1 MKKNKIIVLMGCLIL
16 SLVGCSSK
24 KVTKLYTP
32 DLKEDKEVCADI
44 VESMRQSLQFRYDLD
59 NNKLNNFSSLFV
71 NNNDILNKFE
81 SYKVSKQELTNDK
94 LDITNYFK
102 SAREIF
108 YEMKDW
114 GLKHGLL
121 YTDGTKTG
129 LNVIVEEINPL
140 NPGEQYGNTDVNN
153 EVNDIQNGLTDEEIE
168 LKVAEKEIEMLN
180 ALDDKFKDP
189 DKYVYEVTG
198 GYNFTEEDIRH
209 ELSNYTTI
217 EEVAEYIDTHYV
229 SYLDI
234 GDGEIIPHLFGLSI
248 EDENITESEWNSFS
262 LDEAK
267 NRAVQLLL
275 NCYSDFNSYLDKDA
289 EYYNSEE
296 YKEYLRATRD
306 EYMSNVERE
315 KNKLREE
322 LLSERNETSVSDEY
336 LAWCKSY
343 EDNIN
348 YIENHDFTSEGLS
361 AVIQEED
368 DNYYILWDYIYQF
381 ADENGKLPLNI
392 EFVGFGD
399 TFKITTP
406 QAPLDYYKDKEIK
419 VIEWK
424 ITEDSAGV
432 KGLSISFNFPDIQE
446 KVDVSFSLNDNNKLI
461 YDDENILKLF
471 Q

>member
-71 NNNDILNKFE
+71 NSNDIENKFE
-81 SYKVSKQELTNDK
+81 SYKISKQELTNDK

-102 SAREIF
+102 SAKDIF

-129 LNVIVEEINPL
+129 LDVLVEEIIPL
-140 NPGEQYGNTDVNN
+140 NPGEQYINTDENN
-153 EVNDIQNGLTDEEIE
+153 IQNGLTDEEIE
-168 LKVAEKEIEMLN
+168 IQVN
-180 ALDDKFKDP
+180 ALEQELLSLMPIELQDIENQEYIPK
-189 DKYVYEVTG
+189 EV
-198 GYNFTEEDIRH
+198 NLKSESDIID
-209 ELSNYTTI
+209 ELSQLTSNSEI
-217 EEVAEYIDTHYV
+217 ADYV
-229 SYLDI
+229 INNFYWYGDFSDDYVPYLEHILPDA
-234 GDGEIIPHLFGLSI
+234 EIISQ
-248 EDENITESEWNSFS
+248 ETWDAYS
-262 LDEAK
+262 LDEARERALSVILGSYTEGLKVLNDSNK
-267 NRAVQLLL
+267 NYNTDVYRQELYSLREVYL
-275 NCYSDFNSYLDKDA
+275 N
-289 EYYNSEE
+289 
-296 YKEYLRATRD
+296 
-306 EYMSNVERE
+306 NVELR

-322 LLSERNETSVSDEY
+322 LLAQRNETSVSNEY
-336 LAWCKSY
+336 LTWCKSY

-348 YIENHDFTSEGLS
+348 YIESHDFTSEGLS
-361 AVIQEED
+361 AVIKKEED
-368 DNYYILWDYIYQF
+368 KYYILWDYIYNF

-399 TFKITTP
+399 TFKIATP

-432 KGLSISFNFPDIQE
+432 KGLFISFNFPDIQE
-446 KVDVSFSLNDNNKLI
+446 KVDVSFSLNNDNKLI
-461 YDDENILKLF
+461 YDEDNISKLF
-471 Q
+471 K

>member
-71 NNNDILNKFE
+71 NSNDIENKFE
-81 SYKVSKQELTNDK
+81 SYKISKQELTNDK

-102 SAREIF
+102 SAKDIF

-129 LNVIVEEINPL
+129 LDVLVEEIIPL
-140 NPGEQYGNTDVNN
+140 NPGEQYINTDENN
-153 EVNDIQNGLTDEEIE
+153 IQNALTDEEIE
-168 LKVAEKEIEMLN
+168 IQVN
-180 ALDDKFKDP
+180 ALEQELLSLMPIELQDIENQEYIPK
-189 DKYVYEVTG
+189 EV
-198 GYNFTEEDIRH
+198 NLKSESDIID
-209 ELSNYTTI
+209 ELSQLTSNSEI
-217 EEVAEYIDTHYV
+217 ADYV
-229 SYLDI
+229 INNFYWYGDFSDDYVPYLEHILPDA
-234 GDGEIIPHLFGLSI
+234 EIISQ
-248 EDENITESEWNSFS
+248 ETWDAYS
-262 LDEAK
+262 LDEARE
-267 NRAVQLLL
+267 RALSVILGSYTEGLKVL
-275 NCYSDFNSYLDKDA
+275 NDSNNNYNTDVYRQELYSLREVYL
-289 EYYNSEE
+289 N
-296 YKEYLRATRD
+296 
-306 EYMSNVERE
+306 NVELR
-315 KNKLREE
+315 KNKLRDE
-322 LLSERNETSVSDEY
+322 LLAQRNETSVSNEY
-336 LAWCKSY
+336 LTWCKSY

-348 YIENHDFTSEGLS
+348 YIESHDFTSEGLS
-361 AVIQEED
+361 AVIQKEED
-368 DNYYILWDYIYQF
+368 KYYILWDYIYNF

-399 TFKITTP
+399 TFKIITP

-432 KGLSISFNFPDIQE
+432 KGLFISFNFPDIQE
-446 KVDVSFSLNDNNKLI
+446 KVDVSFSLNNDNKLI
-461 YDDENILKLF
+461 YDEANISKLF

>member
-1 MKKNKIIVLMGCLIL
+1 MGCLIL

-71 NNNDILNKFE
+71 NNNDIENKFE
-81 SYKVSKQELTNDK
+81 SYKISKQELTNNK

-114 GLKHGLL
+114 GLKHCLL
-121 YTDGTKTG
+121 YTDGTKTD
-129 LNVIVEEINPL
+129 LDVIVEEITPL
-140 NPGEQYGNTDVNN
+140 NPGEQYSNTDKNN

-168 LKVAEKEIEMLN
+168 LKVAEKEAELLSMMPIELQDVN
-180 ALDDKFKDP
+180 AFEYSIELDDFKDATQIESELLVLLTLDDIANYINDNFFWYADFP
-189 DKYVYEVTG
+189 IDYVP
-198 GYNFTEEDIRH
+198 
-209 ELSNYTTI
+209 
-217 EEVAEYIDTHYV
+217 
-229 SYLDI
+229 YLDEATENMS
-234 GDGEIIPHLFGLSI
+234 EITIDI
-248 EDENITESEWNSFS
+248 WNNYS
-262 LDEAK
+262 LDEAR
-267 NRAVQLLL
+267 NRALSILL
-275 NCYSDFNSYLDKDA
+275 NSYQIAINQSTLDL
-289 EYYNSEE
+289 EYYNSQEFKDKLIVGREE
-296 YKEYLRATRD
+296 YL
-306 EYMSNVERE
+306 SNVERQ

-322 LLSERNETSVSDEY
+322 LLAQRNETTVSDEY
-336 LAWCKSY
+336 LIWCKSY
-343 EDNIN
+343 EDYIN

-368 DNYYILWDYIYQF
+368 GNYYILWDYIYQF

-461 YDDENILKLF
+461 YDDKNILKLF